1 MAAPVPSTFYA
12 GQRWRA
18 ADVNAEIRDNL
29 SWALAG
35 KVCRVQRPSSQ
46 AIATGGEAVLFPS
59 EDFDPMGWHNGST
72 FTNLIVPDIEGYYQ
86 VHACTSFVAS
96 ASGTIRRAIIQAKS
110 YNSGPYD
117 MAGASALPHASVR
130 PLLSVSTIVYL
141 NGTTDYVQLF
151 AYQDTGSNLNTSVA
165 DGTTTSLCVS
175 LLGTA

>member
-1 MAAPVPSTFYA
+1 MAVPSMSTFYA
-12 GQRWRA
+12 GQRLRA
-18 ADVNAEIRDNL
+18 ADMNSQVRDAVN
-29 SWALAG
+29 WAISA

-46 AIATGGEAVLFPS
+46 TIATGGEAIQFPS
-59 EDFDPMGWHNGST
+59 EDFDPLAWHNGST
-72 FTNLIVPDIEGYYQ
+72 LTNLIVPNIEGYYQ